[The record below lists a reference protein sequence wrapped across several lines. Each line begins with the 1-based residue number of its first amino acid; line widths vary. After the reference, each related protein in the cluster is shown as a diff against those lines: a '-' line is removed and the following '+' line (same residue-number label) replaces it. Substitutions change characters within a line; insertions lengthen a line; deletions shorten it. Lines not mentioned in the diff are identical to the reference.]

1 MEKVT
6 ITVDLQTLNTILAG
20 LEELPH
26 KISRKIIDDLV
37 TQVQPQ
43 IQGSMSAAP
52 PDGPLSKKV
61 LN

>member
-26 KISRKIIDDLV
+26 KISRKIIDDLI
-37 TQVQPQ
+37 QQAQPQ
-43 IQGSMSAAP
+43 IQNSP
-52 PDGPLSKKV
+52 TGPLADKV
-61 LN
+61 VN